1 LKTKEYFNF
10 HVQIINVKRKSIFL
24 VIVIFVF
31 VFLCSGFT
39 QNVYGNLVIVLDLP
53 ENPFITVPMLIIM
66 FFIGARVEYA
76 YFNSKKH
83 IFEYV
88 PKSDYRL
95 FLRINL
101 VTFPLTQILAYFFY
115 IYFLLF
121 FLFYIFLIEIGV
133 VFIESYL
140 LRIELQKGVDVEL
153 SSKFMLRITFY
164 ANIISFL
171 VGFLAYLPLIIF

>member
-1 LKTKEYFNF
+1 
-10 HVQIINVKRKSIFL
+10 VKRKSIFL
-24 VIVIFVF
+24 VIGIFVF
-31 VFLCSGFT
+31 FCSEFT
-39 QNVYGNLVIVLDLP
+39 QIVYGNPVVVRPVDILF
-53 ENPFITVPMLIIM
+53 ENPFFTVPLLIIM

-76 YFNSKKH
+76 YFNSKFFKKH
-83 IFEYV
+83 RFESVSRSHYG
-88 PKSDYRL
+88 L

-121 FLFYIFLIEIGV
+121 FWFYIFLIEIGV

-140 LRIELQKGVDVEL
+140 LRIELQKLGDVEV
-153 SSKFMLRITFY
+153 SSKFILKKTFS

-171 VGFLAYLPLIIF
+171 VGFLAYLPAIIF

>member
-1 LKTKEYFNF
+1 M
-10 HVQIINVKRKSIFL
+10 KRKSIFL
-24 VIVIFVF
+24 FIVIFGF
-31 VFLCSGFT
+31 FCFGFT
-39 QNVYGNLVIVLDLP
+39 QNVYGNAVVLDQS
-53 ENPFITVPMLIIM
+53 ENPFITVPMLILM

-76 YFNSKKH
+76 YFNSKFLKKH
-83 IFEYV
+83 RSEYALR
-88 PKSDYRL
+88 SHYRL

-121 FLFYIFLIEIGV
+121 FWFYVFLIEIGV

-140 LRIELQKGVDVEL
+140 LRIELQRVVDIEI
-153 SSKFMLRITFY
+153 SSKFILRKTFS

-171 VGFLAYLPLIIF
+171 VGFLAYLPVIIF

>member
-1 LKTKEYFNF
+1 M
-10 HVQIINVKRKSIFL
+10 KRKSIFL

-31 VFLCSGFT
+31 LCSEFT
-39 QNVYGNLVIVLDLP
+39 QNVYGNVTIVMDLP
-53 ENPFITVPMLIIM
+53 ESPFITVPLLIIM

-76 YFNSKKH
+76 YFNSKFFKKH
-83 IFEYV
+83 RFEYV
-88 PKSDYRL
+88 SRSHYRI

-121 FLFYIFLIEIGV
+121 FWFYVFLIEIGV

-153 SSKFMLRITFY
+153 SSKFILRMTFA

-171 VGFLAYLPLIIF
+171 VGFLAYLPPIIF

>member
-1 LKTKEYFNF
+1 M
-10 HVQIINVKRKSIFL
+10 KSILL
-24 VIVIFVF
+24 VIVIFI
-31 VFLCSGFT
+31 FLCSEFT
-39 QNVYGNLVIVLDLP
+39 QNVYGNTVKMGLP
-53 ENPFITVPMLIIM
+53 ENPFITVPLLILM

-76 YFNSKKH
+76 YFNSKFFKKH
-83 IFEYV
+83 RSEHV
-88 PKSDYRL
+88 SRSHYRL

-133 VFIESYL
+133 VLIESYL

-153 SSKFMLRITFY
+153 SSKYILRMTFS
-164 ANIISFL
+164 ANLISFL
-171 VGFLAYLPLIIF
+171 VGFIAYLPTIF